1 MGEEEGEERCLNWA
15 GAHLYCALAEV
26 TTYQSKQPISQF
38 LLGECGIFSPC
49 CIASR
54 KRRKKKGVGHVL
66 VCTSC
71 HRACCLQP
79 NILIWQFLLVPLLP
93 TISKMVP
100 ITQYRICPYLV
111 L

>member
-26 TTYQSKQPISQF
+26 TTYQSKQPISKF

-54 KRRKKKGVGHVL
+54 KRRKKKVL
-66 VCTSC
+66 DMCWFAQAAIEPVACSLTS
-71 HRACCLQP
+71 
-79 NILIWQFLLVPLLP
+79 
-93 TISKMVP
+93 
-100 ITQYRICPYLV
+100 
-111 L
+111 